1 MLMLKVLDKQRIKEL
16 YPVINDDDILGG
28 VYMPEDGQADPV
40 GVTNV
45 LAKAAKMEG
54 AQIFEKTPVEK
65 ILVKNKKIIGVQT
78 KFGKIDCEYV
88 VIATGMWSDKLVKI
102 LE

>member
-1 MLMLKVLDKQRIKEL
+1 MMTDV
-16 YPVINDDDILGG
+16 LGG

-54 AQIFEKTPVEK
+54 VQIFEKTPVEK

-88 VIATGMWSDKLVKI
+88 VIATGMWARDKWVKI
-102 LE
+102 LELVYPYIRMNIFI